1 MIRQR
6 VRIGF
11 TLVELLV
18 VIAIIGILIAM
29 LLPAVQ
35 QVREAARR
43 VTCQN
48 NIRQQS
54 IALHNYESTY
64 MKFPPAMLL
73 NSRWYHYG
81 QQGPAE
87 IDESPTGYVSSA
99 PDAYP
104 NGAPYWS
111 WMYHVAP
118 FIEANNIHGMINAT
132 SGPAGE
138 PWWQYIPG
146 VTPPQTIE
154 SISYPIYVCPSE
166 ERGAEAWNG
175 MAAVT
180 SYLGVSGRDSY
191 KTSGGQ
197 DGMIYVNS
205 AVKIAMVFDGTSN
218 TLMVGERSPGDDLEF
233 GWQWAGWGD
242 VGIGA
247 TDVVLGVHE
256 RYNVSYGN
264 AGAANSDYFRR
275 GFRDDPDNL
284 HRYHFW
290 SNHSG
295 GANFGY
301 ADASVH
307 YLPYATDSRTNG
319 SFPPPNN
326 PTRETVLGKLSTRN
340 GGESGLT
347 F

>member
-6 VRIGF
+6 VRPGF

-43 VTCQN
+43 ASCQN
-48 NIRQQS
+48 NVRQQL
-54 IALHNYESTY
+54 IALHNYESAY
-64 MKFPPAMLL
+64 MRFPPAHLL
-73 NSRWYHYG
+73 NPRWWMSG
-81 QQGPAE
+81 AEVDEAPQGYVGS
-87 IDESPTGYVSSA
+87 SPT
-99 PDAYP
+99 AYP
-104 NGAPYWS
+104 VGAPYWS
-111 WMYHVAP
+111 WMYHVSP
-118 FIEANNIHGMINAT
+118 FIEANNIHGIITAT
-132 SGPAGE
+132 SNLAGE

-146 VTPPQTIE
+146 SNPPQTIE

-166 ERGAEAWNG
+166 ARGAEAWNG
-175 MAAVT
+175 QAAVT
-180 SYLGVSGRDSY
+180 SYLGVSGRDSF

-197 DGMIYVNS
+197 DGMLYVNS
-205 AVKIAMVFDGTSN
+205 AVKMGMVGDGTSN
-218 TLMVGERSPGDDLEF
+218 TLMIGERTPSSNLEY

-242 VGIGA
+242 HGTGA

-256 RYNVSYGN
+256 RIN
-264 AGAANSDYFRR
+264 ATYGAAGSATTDYFRP
-275 GFRDDPDNL
+275 GNADDPNNL
-284 HRYHFW
+284 HRYHHW
-290 SNHSG
+290 SYHPG
-295 GANFGY
+295 GAQFGY

-307 YLPYATDSRTNG
+307 FIPYSADNGTNG
-319 SFPPPNN
+319 SFPLPAN

-340 GGESGLT
+340 GGEAGLA